1 MFKSKRI
8 FFVIFA
14 FILASSMQINAI
26 SSVSYANNGHTLKL
40 YSIAHEHYNVSSNY
54 ELVVG
59 WITEPPRVGVANNVS
74 IEVNM
79 FSSNGSVMHVSDVEN
94 NLTGIITKDTFTTTL
109 QSLIPSKDTPGL
121 YTIPFKPIKTG
132 IYTLHINGTL
142 GSDHISKDVE
152 LDQVS
157 SVTNNLIMYLIIPVS
172 IITIV
177 GVTFIVVSKKRR
189 KSE

>member
-1 MFKSKRI
+1 MFKIKR
-8 FFVIFA
+8 FYFVMFVLM
-14 FILASSMQINAI
+14 LASSMQINAI
-26 SSVSYANNGHTLKL
+26 SGVSYTNNTHTLRID
-40 YSIAHEHYNVSSNY
+40 SIAHEHYNVSSNY

-79 FSSNGSVMHVSDVEN
+79 FATNGSVMPVNNAEN
-94 NLTGIITKDTFTTTL
+94 NLTGIITKDTFSTTQQL
-109 QSLIPSKDTPGL
+109 LIPSKDTPGL
-121 YTIPFKPIKTG
+121 YTIPFKPTKTG
-132 IYTLHINGTL
+132 VYTLHINGTL
-142 GSDHISKDVE
+142 ESDHISKDVE

-157 SVTNNLIMYLIIPVS
+157 STTTNLILYLIIPVS

-177 GVTFIVVSKKRR
+177 GVAFIVISKKRR